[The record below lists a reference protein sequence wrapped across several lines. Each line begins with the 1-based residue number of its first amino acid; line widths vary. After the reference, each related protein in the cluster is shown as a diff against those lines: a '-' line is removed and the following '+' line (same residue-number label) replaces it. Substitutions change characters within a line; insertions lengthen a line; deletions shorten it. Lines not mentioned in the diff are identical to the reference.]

1 MQIFSLCIL
10 VNKYFGNKKNVVYS
24 KNNCQIYFYFIFTEC
39 GGMLTSQKGFIIS
52 PNFPNKYP
60 NNLHCVWT
68 VHRPYERIDL
78 VFLRFALQQN
88 EVDHVNI
95 YEGPFENSALLLKKA
110 YGMERKYMYK
120 EFADRWIWL
129 EFTTDVAYAENGFQA
144 IWR

>member
-1 MQIFSLCIL
+1 
-10 VNKYFGNKKNVVYS
+10 
-24 KNNCQIYFYFIFTEC
+24 
-39 GGMLTSQKGFIIS
+39 MLTSQKGFIIS

-78 VFLRFALQQN
+78 LFLRFALQQN

-95 YEGPFENSALLLKKA
+95 YEGPFENSSLLLKKA

-129 EFTTDVAYAENGFQA
+129 EFTSDAAFVENGFQA
-144 IWR
+144 IWRLYEPRN